1 MPVKKVNK
9 ASGMIAMTAVVL
21 IYGVSYIS
29 REAIGKAL
37 TPAQILTIQMT
48 IMAVFFGLYNLIARK
63 SFKLKKKDIV
73 WVIASGL
80 FGTTFFHGFTL
91 LSVNSLGA
99 TVSSLLY
106 GFAAAFALMIEILLY
121 HRKKTVLGIS
131 SIIVSLIGIFILMDM
146 DLEDLASTNFMGYLL
161 GLASVVAWVVYTF
174 LCQKITGDYPQ
185 TVLLSYQAIVG
196 VVTTLPLLL
205 LEMPSFAGLSDPM
218 ILLHMLFLGF
228 FNSSIAYF
236 LNMYAIQRIG
246 VTLSNLFLN
255 FLPVVTM
262 VMAIILYGQLPT
274 AKQVIGGALVIVSV
288 FMLNKDQKNLDSA
301 AAAQKEN
308 A

>member
-1 MPVKKVNK
+1 MHEKKVNK
-9 ASGMIAMTAVVL
+9 ASGMIAMSAVVL
-21 IYGVSYIS
+21 IYSISYIV

-37 TPAQILTIQMT
+37 TAPQVLTIQMA

-63 SFKLKKKDIV
+63 SFKLEKKDIV

-106 GFAAAFALMIEILLY
+106 GFAAAFALVLEIIIY
-121 HRKKTVLGIS
+121 HRKKTVLGIA
-131 SIIVSLIGIFILMDM
+131 SIVVSLTGIFIMMDM
-146 DLEDLASTNFMGYLL
+146 NPGDLASTPFVGYLL
-161 GLASVVAWVVYTF
+161 GFASVISWVVYTF
-174 LCQKITGDYPQ
+174 LCNKVSGDYDQ
-185 TVLLSYQAIVG
+185 TVLLSYQSLVG
-196 VVTTLPLLL
+196 VVTTLPLMLIEGASL
-205 LEMPSFAGLSDPM
+205 SGLGDTK
-218 ILLHMLFLGF
+218 ILMCALFLGL

-262 VMAIILYGQLPT
+262 VIAILGGNMPT
-274 AKQVIGGALVIVSV
+274 SHQVIGGALVVVSV

-301 AAAQKEN
+301 KAAQKE
-308 A
+308 

>member
-1 MPVKKVNK
+1 MNK
-9 ASGMIAMTAVVL
+9 ASKTSGMIAMTAVVL

-29 REAIGKAL
+29 REAIGSAL
-37 TPAQILTIQMT
+37 SAPQVLVIQMT
-48 IMAVFFGLYNLIARK
+48 IMAAFFGIYNLVTRK
-63 SFKLKKKDIV
+63 SFALKKKDIV

-106 GFAAAFALMIEILLY
+106 GFAAAFALVVEILLY
-121 HRKKTVLGIS
+121 HRKKTVLGIA
-131 SIIVSLIGIFILMDM
+131 SILVSLTGIFILMDM
-146 DLEDLASTNFMGYLL
+146 DLESLASTNFTGYLL
-161 GLASVVAWVVYTF
+161 GLASVASWVTYTF
-174 LCQKITGDYPQ
+174 LCDKITGDYPQ
-185 TVLLSYQAIVG
+185 TILLSYQSLVG
-196 VVTTLPLLL
+196 VVTTIPLLL
-205 LEMPSFAGLSDPM
+205 TGSLSLAGLSDPM
-218 ILLHMLFLGF
+218 ILVHVLFLGL

-236 LNMYAIQRIG
+236 LNMFAIRRIG

-262 VMAIILYGQLPT
+262 LMGIVLYGTMPS
-274 AKQVIGGALVIVSV
+274 AKQIIGGALVIVSV

-301 AAAQKEN
+301 QSAQKEN
-308 A
+308 AK

>member
-1 MPVKKVNK
+1 MKKSSK
-9 ASGMIAMTAVVL
+9 TMGMIAMTAVVL

-29 REAIGKAL
+29 REAIGTAL
-37 TPAQILTIQMT
+37 TPPQILVIQMS
-48 IMAVFFGLYNLIARK
+48 IMAVFFGAYNLIGRK
-63 SFKLKKKDIV
+63 SFRLKKKDVV

-106 GFAAAFALMIEILLY
+106 GFAAAFALLIEILIY
-121 HRKKTVLGIS
+121 HRKKTVLGIA
-131 SIIVSLIGIFILMDM
+131 SIVISLTGIFILMDM
-146 DLEDLASTNFMGYLL
+146 NLEDLAATNFTGYLL
-161 GLASVVAWVVYTF
+161 GLASVVSWVTYTF
-174 LCQKITGDYPQ
+174 LCNKITGDYPQ

-196 VVTTLPLLL
+196 VVTTLPLLAFGSL
-205 LEMPSFAGLSDPM
+205 SLAGLGDPM
-218 ILLHMLFLGF
+218 VVVHMLFLGL

-236 LNMYAIQRIG
+236 LNMYAIKRIG

-262 VMAIILYGQLPT
+262 VMAIILYGDLPSV
-274 AKQVIGGALVIVSV
+274 KQILGGALVIVSV
-288 FMLNKDQKNLDSA
+288 FMLNQDQKNVDRA
-301 AAAQKEN
+301 KEAQKEN
-308 A
+308 

>member
-1 MPVKKVNK
+1 MKKVSK
-9 ASGMIAMTAVVL
+9 TSGMIAMAAVVL
-21 IYGVSYIS
+21 IYGISYIS
-29 REAIGKAL
+29 RQAIGKAL
-37 TPAQILTIQMT
+37 TPPQILVIQMT
-48 IMAVFFGLYNLIARK
+48 IMALFFGAYNLITRK
-63 SFKLKKKDIV
+63 SFALKKKDVV

-106 GFAAAFALMIEILLY
+106 GFAAAFALVVEILLY
-121 HRKKTVLGIS
+121 HRKKTALGIA
-131 SIIVSLIGIFILMDM
+131 SILVSLTGIFILMDM
-146 DLEDLASTNFMGYLL
+146 DLKGLASTNFTGYLL
-161 GLASVVAWVVYTF
+161 GLASVASWVTYTF
-174 LCQKITGDYPQ
+174 LCNKITGDYPQ
-185 TVLLSYQAIVG
+185 TVLLSYQSLVG

-205 LEMPSFAGLSDPM
+205 TGSLSLAGLQDPM
-218 ILLHMLFLGF
+218 VVVHILFLGL

-262 VMAIILYGQLPT
+262 VMAILLYGEMPSV
-274 AKQVIGGALVIVSV
+274 KQILGGALVIVSV
-288 FMLNKDQKNLDSA
+288 FMLSKDQKNLDSA

-308 A
+308 IK

>member
-1 MPVKKVNK
+1 MKKVNK
-9 ASGMIAMTAVVL
+9 ASGMIAMAAVVL
-21 IYGVSYIS
+21 IYGISYIS
-29 REAIGKAL
+29 REAIGSAL
-37 TPAQILTIQMT
+37 SAAQVLAIQMT
-48 IMAVFFGLYNLIARK
+48 IMAVFFGLYNLIGHK
-63 SFKLKKKDIV
+63 SFKLKKKDV
-73 WVIASGL
+73 AWVLASGL

-106 GFAAAFALMIEILLY
+106 GFAAAFALLIEILLF
-121 HRKKTVLGIS
+121 HRKKTVLGIA
-131 SIIVSLIGIFILMDM
+131 SIAISLTGIFILMDM
-146 DLEDLASTNFMGYLL
+146 KLEDLASTNFTGYLL
-161 GLASVVAWVVYTF
+161 GLASVASWVVYTF
-174 LCQKITGDYPQ
+174 LCDRITGDYPQ
-185 TVLLSYQAIVG
+185 TVLLSYQSLVG

-205 LEMPSFAGLSDPM
+205 LGSTSIAGLSDPM
-218 ILLHMLFLGF
+218 VVVHILFLGL

-262 VMAIILYGQLPT
+262 VMAIILYGQLPSG
-274 AKQVIGGALVIVSV
+274 KQIIGGALVIVSV

-301 AAAQKEN
+301 KAAQKEN
-308 A
+308 T

>member
-1 MPVKKVNK
+1 MKKSSK
-9 ASGMIAMTAVVL
+9 TLGMIAMAAVVL
-21 IYGVSYIS
+21 IYGISYIS
-29 REAIGKAL
+29 RQAIGKAL
-37 TPAQILTIQMT
+37 SPPQILVIQMT
-48 IMAVFFGLYNLIARK
+48 IMAAFFGIYNLVTHK
-63 SFKLKKKDIV
+63 SFALKKKDVV

-106 GFAAAFALMIEILLY
+106 GFAAAFALVVEILLY
-121 HRKKTVLGIS
+121 HRKKTALGIS
-131 SIIVSLIGIFILMDM
+131 SILISLLGISILMDM
-146 DLEDLASTNFMGYLL
+146 DLESLASTNFLGYLL
-161 GLASVVAWVVYTF
+161 GLASVASWVTYTF
-174 LCQKITGDYPQ
+174 LCNKITGDYPQ
-185 TVLLSYQAIVG
+185 TVLLSYQSLVG

-205 LEMPSFAGLSDPM
+205 TGNLSFAGLADPM
-218 ILLHMLFLGF
+218 VVVHILFLGF

-236 LNMYAIQRIG
+236 LNMYAIARIG

-262 VMAIILYGQLPT
+262 VMAILLYGDMPSMKQL
-274 AKQVIGGALVIVSV
+274 IGGAMVIASV
-288 FMLNKDQKNLDSA
+288 FMLSKDQKNLDSA

-308 A
+308 AK